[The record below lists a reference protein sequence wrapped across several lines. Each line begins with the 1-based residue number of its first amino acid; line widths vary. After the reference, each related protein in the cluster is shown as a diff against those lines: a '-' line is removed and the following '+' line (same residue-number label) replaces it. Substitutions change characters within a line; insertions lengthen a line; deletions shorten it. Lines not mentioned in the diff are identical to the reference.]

1 MRTFIVQL
9 LRELRSIFHTP
20 VAYVVITLFAALM
33 GFTFQGVISMLNKQP
48 AEVTVLEATFFNALF
63 IFVFAFIAALITMRS
78 FAEEF
83 RMGTVE
89 MLMTAPVKD
98 WQVVLAKFFGA
109 AIFLVILLLP
119 TAAFF
124 WVVKVVMQDGPPLD
138 ANTFWLV
145 AIYKKA
151 AWFFSTLT
159 HGGLHASV
167 AKSVGAIVSTYLL
180 LFLLGTLFISI
191 GIFAS
196 SLVRDQINAAVITLV
211 ASILYLYIPMLI
223 GRLLNVTD
231 PRVQQV
237 SEFFS
242 PVAHLMDFSKGLVD
256 TRRIVWYITATSF
269 FVLLTHHVFHSR
281 KLKAA

>member
-20 VAYVVITLFAALM
+20 VAYVVIALFAALM
-33 GFTFQGVISMLNKQP
+33 GFNFQSYITVLNKQP
-48 AEVTVLEATFFNALF
+48 AEVTILEVVFFNALF
-63 IFVFAFIAALITMRS
+63 VFVFAFIAALITMRS
-78 FAEEF
+78 FSEEF
-83 RMGTVE
+83 RLGTVE

-98 WQVVLAKFFGA
+98 WHVVLAKFFGA
-109 AIFLVILLLP
+109 SLFFAILLLP

-124 WVVKVVMQDGPPLD
+124 WVFDIV
-138 ANTFWLV
+138 
-145 AIYKKA
+145 
-151 AWFFSTLT
+151 T
-159 HGGLHASV
+159 HGAPA

-180 LFLLGTLFISI
+180 LLLLGMLFVSI
-191 GIFAS
+191 GVFAS

-211 ASILYLYIPMLI
+211 VTILYLYIPMLI

-242 PVAHLMDFSKGLVD
+242 PIAHLSDFTKGLVD
-256 TRRIVWYITATSF
+256 TRRIVWYLSATSF

-281 KLKAA
+281 KLKAS

>member
-1 MRTFIVQL
+1 MRTFFVQL
-9 LRELRSIFHTP
+9 LRELRGIFHTP

-33 GFTFQGVISMLNKQP
+33 GFTFQGVVSMLNKQP
-48 AEVTVLEATFFNALF
+48 ADVSIIEATFFNALF

-83 RMGTVE
+83 RLGTVE

-109 AIFLVILLLP
+109 SIFLGILLLP
-119 TAAFF
+119 TAASF
-124 WVVKVVMQDGPPLD
+124 WVFDIV
-138 ANTFWLV
+138 
-145 AIYKKA
+145 
-151 AWFFSTLT
+151 S
-159 HGGLHASV
+159 HGAPA

-180 LFLLGTLFISI
+180 LFLLGMLFISI
-191 GIFAS
+191 GVFAS

-211 ASILYLYIPMLI
+211 VSILYLYIPMLI

-231 PRVQQV
+231 PRVQEV
-237 SEFFS
+237 TEFFS
-242 PVAHLMDFSKGLVD
+242 PVAHLMDFTKGLVD
-256 TRRIVWYITATSF
+256 TRRIVWYLTATSF

-281 KLKAA
+281 KLKSA

>member
-20 VAYVVITLFAALM
+20 VAYVVIALFAALM
-33 GFTFQGVISMLNKQP
+33 GFNFQSYISVLNKQP
-48 AEVTVLEATFFNALF
+48 ADVTVLEVVFFNALF
-63 IFVFAFIAALITMRS
+63 VFVFAFIAALITMRS

-83 RMGTVE
+83 RLGTVE

-98 WQVVLAKFFGA
+98 WHVVLAKFLGA
-109 AIFLVILLLP
+109 AIFFGILLLP

-124 WVVKVVMQDGPPLD
+124 WVFD
-138 ANTFWLV
+138 LV
-145 AIYKKA
+145 
-151 AWFFSTLT
+151 S
-159 HGGLHASV
+159 HGAPA
-167 AKSVGAIVSTYLL
+167 AKSVGAIASTYLL
-180 LFLLGTLFISI
+180 LFLLGMLFISI
-191 GIFAS
+191 GVFAS

-211 ASILYLYIPMLI
+211 VTILYLYIPMLI

-242 PVAHLMDFSKGLVD
+242 PIAHLADFTKGLVD
-256 TRRIVWYITATSF
+256 TRRIVWYLSATAF

-281 KLKAA
+281 KLKSA

>member
-20 VAYVVITLFAALM
+20 VAYVVIALFAALM
-33 GFTFQGVISMLNKQP
+33 GFNFQSNVTLLNKQP
-48 AEVTVLEATFFNALF
+48 TEYTLLEATFFNALF
-63 IFVFAFIAALITMRS
+63 VFVFAFISSLITMRS

-83 RMGTVE
+83 RLGTVE

-98 WQVVLAKFFGA
+98 WHVVLAKFFGA
-109 AIFLVILLLP
+109 ALFFGILLLP

-124 WVVKVVMQDGPPLD
+124 WIFDFVTGGAP
-138 ANTFWLV
+138 
-145 AIYKKA
+145 A
-151 AWFFSTLT
+151 AR
-159 HGGLHASV
+159 
-167 AKSVGAIVSTYLL
+167 SVGAIGSTFLL
-180 LFLLGTLFISI
+180 LFLIGSLFVSI
-191 GIFAS
+191 GVFAS

-211 ASILYLYIPMLI
+211 VTIFYLYIPMLI

-237 SEFFS
+237 TEFFS
-242 PVAHLMDFSKGLVD
+242 PIAHLADFTKGLVD
-256 TRRIVWYITATSF
+256 TRRIVWYLSATAF

-281 KLKAA
+281 KLKAS